1 MRESQFLPTLVLF
14 KVRGFTI
21 WDFAFLLQPLHCI
34 YSIQNLTR
42 TLLETA
48 RIQSCMSIA
57 QVLMQNSNIWF
68 FQVPR
73 TGPAN
78 VTILNITK
86 HSALVKWTEIPAED
100 RLGFLQGY
108 RISYTDSS
116 RKKSPG
122 KSPLPEQSSSSGS

>member
-1 MRESQFLPTLVLF
+1 MYVYCKGIDAELKYLF
-14 KVRGFTI
+14 FK
-21 WDFAFLLQPLHCI
+21 
-34 YSIQNLTR
+34 
-42 TLLETA
+42 
-48 RIQSCMSIA
+48 
-57 QVLMQNSNIWF
+57 
-68 FQVPR
+68 VPR

-86 HSALVKWTEIPAED
+86 HSAAVKWTEIAAED

-122 KSPLPEQSSSSGS
+122 KSPEQSSSSES